1 MNQKDIKVQ
10 KSQKNQKGLKDK
22 DGLAAV
28 LSSLA
33 HDILYDSN
41 MNPNSNTNSNH
52 DSTNS
57 HNNDHLCKGLA
68 TAQPPC
74 YATIPCFLIVFNLL
88 HSHLKLPS
96 NLGWAAKINSI
107 PLVWY
112 PRTQGLLLFSYDL
125 LLFTIPPY

>member
-10 KSQKNQKGLKDK
+10 KNQKDIKVQKNQKNQKGLKDK
-22 DGLAAV
+22 DALAAV
-28 LSSLA
+28 LSSLD
-33 HDILYDSN
+33 HDILYESN
-41 MNPNSNTNSNH
+41 MNPNSNPYLNTNSNH

-88 HSHLKLPS
+88 HSHLKLLS
-96 NLGWAAKINSI
+96 NHRRKHLGWAAKINSI
-107 PLVWY
+107 PLV
-112 PRTQGLLLFSYDL
+112 
-125 LLFTIPPY
+125 